1 MRPVISEKGR
11 KGRALSAKSRQCP
24 AWTSQPSATARSR
37 SSVNRRVLPTP
48 ASPARRTAE
57 RSVADAEMPSVEH
70 SCSSSASRP
79 TNSDVMWSILSGTT
93 DIDISVDPVLLVGG
107 RAGPVPLDTTA
118 PLAVPDRL
126 ELVPRPLGAV
136 VVLRL
141 EEEEVVHHDHS
152 FGWSRW
158 LTCRDSL
165 PEVGPDIGTVPYL
178 GGRGTSD
185 DGGDGSSYLR
195 PGR

>member
-57 RSVADAEMPSVEH
+57 RSVAEAEMPSVEH

-93 DIDISVDPVLLVGG
+93 DTDISVDPVLLVGG
-107 RAGPVPLDTTA
+107 PLRPVPLEAAT
-118 PLAVPDRL
+118 PLAVTDRL
-126 ELVPRPLGAV
+126 ELRSRASG
-136 VVLRL
+136 VVLELGL
-141 EEEEVVHHDHS
+141 EEIQVVHDS
-152 FGWSRW
+152 GPFWFMFG
-158 LTCRDSL
+158 
-165 PEVGPDIGTVPYL
+165 
-178 GGRGTSD
+178 
-185 DGGDGSSYLR
+185 
-195 PGR
+195 